1 MHRRR
6 RTTCA
11 VPSGLSTHSRTL
23 THTYSASETTN
34 IPHQLDYYLLPA
46 LRERES
52 ERASE
57 ESEKDR
63 RVKEREV

>member
-1 MHRRR
+1 MLRDIFSKAANNLVGIFRQ
-6 RTTCA
+6 
-11 VPSGLSTHSRTL
+11 SEKDIQKSR
-23 THTYSASETTN
+23 EV
-34 IPHQLDYYLLPA
+34 
-46 LRERES
+46 ERES